1 MRHSRANNLGDRSNA
16 LWGRGSRGESRSNA
30 LWGRGGRR
38 AGVTTAMVVVFA
50 MASVAGAGLNGNGND
65 NGNGQYENLKSY
77 VPDTLLSAIR
87 QNPRQS
93 FDVIL
98 QGDRK
103 QKAHGFIQ
111 KIVADKSGSN
121 TNGSTN
127 ENVQM
132 GDVRQE
138 FLSID
143 GARLTL
149 TGWQILRLANKG
161 VAQSIVPNE
170 TVTMS
175 GSPLL
180 DSNMQL
186 WPWATGAPVDWLK
199 QSPDAGTIA
208 VVDSGMDTTRSAD
221 FGSRILGQVNMAS
234 LSPNSPGDGYGH
246 GTFVGSI
253 AAGAAPGYAGVAPK
267 AELLSIDVM
276 NDNGQATVA
285 DVVKAAD
292 FILANKA
299 KYNIKVANFSLHAVN
314 KASVLFDPLDQ
325 AVEKL
330 WLNGIVVVAA
340 SGNYGTAGT
349 PSGVNFA
356 PGNDPFVITVGAT
369 DIGTSLGSN
378 DDVAAPF
385 SAYGYTPDGFAKPEI
400 AAPGRYMIGAVPP
413 GSKLTKLKPANV
425 TDPVKGYMQLSGT
438 SFAAPVVAG
447 AAAELMAQHP
457 TWTPDQVKGA
467 LMVTATPEPK
477 AAKGSLGVGD
487 VNIASARSLR
497 TNPPNPNAGLNQFVS
512 AAVDGTR
519 TFDSKAWQ
527 TMAVANKAWN
537 AVAWSD
543 VAWSDAAWS
552 TVAWSDAAWAD
563 VAWASVAYGT
573 VAWSDVA
580 WSDAAWADAAWA
592 DNATDPAVGDA
603 ADATTAEQ
611 DAALAELGIVDASC
625 DPTISVCQAVA
636 AVAAPVTGAVA
647 ATTSGLLP

>member
-1 MRHSRANNLGDRSNA
+1 
-16 LWGRGSRGESRSNA
+16 
-30 LWGRGGRR
+30 
-38 AGVTTAMVVVFA
+38 MVVVFA
-50 MASVAGAGLNGNGND
+50 MASVAGAGLNGSGSAKGKYD
-65 NGNGQYENLKSY
+65 NLKSY
-77 VPDTLLSAIR
+77 IPFTLLSAIQ
-87 QNPRQS
+87 QNPAQS

-103 QKAHGFIQ
+103 GNSHGFIK
-111 KIVADKSGSN
+111 KIVADKSGS
-121 TNGSTN
+121 GD
-127 ENVQM
+127 ENVQS
-132 GDVRQE
+132 GNVKQE
-138 FLSID
+138 FMSVD
-143 GARLTL
+143 GAQLTL
-149 TGWQILRLANKG
+149 TGKQILRIAKNG
-161 VAQSIVPNE
+161 IAQSIMPNE
-170 TVTMS
+170 TVKMS
-175 GSPLL
+175 GPPLL
-180 DSNMQL
+180 NSNNQL

-208 VVDSGMDTTRSAD
+208 VVDSGMDATRTAD

-234 LSPNSPGDGYGH
+234 LSPNAPGDGYGH

-253 AAGAAPGYAGVAPK
+253 AAGAAPGFAGVAPK

-276 NDNGQATVA
+276 NDQGQATVA

-292 FILANKA
+292 WILANKTL
-299 KYNIKVANFSLHAVN
+299 YNIKVANFSLHAVN
-314 KASVLFDPLDQ
+314 KASILFDPLDQ

-369 DIGTSLGSN
+369 DIGTSLGAG

-413 GSKLTKLKPANV
+413 GSTLTKMKPTNV
-425 TDPVKGYMQLSGT
+425 TDPVRGYMQLSGT

-467 LMVTATPEPK
+467 LMVSATPEPL

-487 VNIASARSLR
+487 VNIASARWYRR
-497 TNPPNPNAGLNQFVS
+497 TPPNPNAGLNQFV
-512 AAVDGTR
+512 ATGLDGMR

-527 TMAVANKAWN
+527 TTALANKAWN

-580 WSDAAWADAAWA
+580 WSDVAWADVAWA

-603 ADATTAEQ
+603 ADATSTQQ
-611 DAALAELGIVDASC
+611 DAALAGLGIVDATC
-625 DPTISVCQAVA
+625 DPTISVCT
-636 AVAAPVTGAVA
+636 APVTG
-647 ATTSGLLP
+647 GLLP

>member
-1 MRHSRANNLGDRSNA
+1 MRHSRANNLGARSNA
-16 LWGRGSRGESRSNA
+16 LWGRGSRGEQRSNA

-38 AGVTTAMVVVFA
+38 AGVATAMVVLFA
-50 MASVAGAGLNGNGND
+50 MASVAGAGVSSHTGGNGKY
-65 NGNGQYENLKSY
+65 GNLKSY
-77 VPDTLLSAIR
+77 VPYSLLSAIQ
-87 QNPRQS
+87 QNPAQS

-98 QGDRK
+98 QGDPK

-111 KIVADKSGSN
+111 KVLADKSGS
-121 TNGSTN
+121 SD
-127 ENVQM
+127 ENVQS
-132 GDVRQE
+132 GNVKQE
-138 FLSID
+138 YSSID
-143 GARLTL
+143 GAQATL
-149 TGWQILRLANKG
+149 TGKQILRIAKNG
-161 VAQSIVPNE
+161 IAQSIMSNE
-170 TVTMS
+170 TVKMS
-175 GSPLL
+175 GPPLL
-180 DSNMQL
+180 ESNGQL

-208 VVDSGMDTTRSAD
+208 VVDSGMDMTRTAD
-221 FGSRILGQVNMAS
+221 FDNRILGQVNMAS
-234 LSPNSPGDGYGH
+234 MSPNSPGDGYGH

-253 AAGAAPGYAGVAPK
+253 AAGGAPGYAGVAPK

-276 NDNGQATVA
+276 NDQGQATVG
-285 DVVKAAD
+285 DVIKAAD
-292 FILANKA
+292 WILANKT

-314 KASVLFDPLDQ
+314 KASILFDPLDR

-330 WLNGIVVVAA
+330 WLNGVVVVAA

-369 DIGTSLGSN
+369 DIGTSLGAG

-385 SAYGYTPDGFAKPEI
+385 SAYGYTPDGFSKPDI
-400 AAPGRYMIGAVPP
+400 AAPGRYMIGAVPV
-413 GSKLTKLKPANV
+413 GSVLTKLKPANV

-457 TWTPDQVKGA
+457 DWTPDQVKGA
-467 LMVTATPEPK
+467 LMVSATPEPL

-487 VNIASARSLR
+487 VNIASARWYRR
-497 TNPPNPNAGLNQFVS
+497 TPPNPNAGLNQFV
-512 AAVDGTR
+512 AAGVDGTR
-519 TFDSKAWQ
+519 TFNSAAWQ
-527 TMAVANKAWN
+527 TAALANKAWN

-543 VAWSDAAWS
+543 AAWADAAWS

-563 VAWASVAYGT
+563 MAWASIAYGT

-580 WSDAAWADAAWA
+580 WADVAWADVAWA
-592 DNATDPAVGDA
+592 DNATDPAVGDL

-611 DAALAELGIVDASC
+611 DTALADLGIVDATC
-625 DPTISVCQAVA
+625 DPTISICEAPA
-636 AVAAPVTGAVA
+636 PAAAPLEGAVA
-647 ATTSGLLP
+647 TVTSGLLP

>member
-16 LWGRGSRGESRSNA
+16 LWGRGSRGEQRSNA

-38 AGVTTAMVVVFA
+38 AGVATAMVVMFA
-50 MASVAGAGLNGNGND
+50 MASVAGAGLNGNGNGG
-65 NGNGQYENLKSY
+65 GNGKYGNLKSY
-77 VPDTLLSAIR
+77 VPDTLLSAIQ

-98 QGDRK
+98 QGDRR

-111 KIVADKSGSN
+111 RVVADKSGS
-121 TNGSTN
+121 SD
-127 ENVQM
+127 ENVQN
-132 GDVRQE
+132 GNVKHE
-138 FLSID
+138 FTSID
-143 GARLTL
+143 GAQLTL
-149 TGWQILRLANKG
+149 TGRQILRIAKNG
-161 VAQSIVPNE
+161 IAESIIPNE
-170 TVTMS
+170 TVHMA
-175 GSPLL
+175 GSLL
-180 DSNMQL
+180 QESNSQL

-199 QSPDAGTIA
+199 QSPDAATIA
-208 VVDSGMDTTRSAD
+208 VVDSGIDTTKTSD
-221 FGSRILGQVNMAS
+221 FDNRILGQVNMAS
-234 LSPNSPGDGYGH
+234 MSPNSPGDGYGH
-246 GTFVGSI
+246 GTFVASI
-253 AAGAAPGYAGVAPK
+253 AAGGAPGYAGVAPK

-276 NDNGQATVA
+276 NDQGQASVA

-292 FILANKA
+292 WILANKT

-340 SGNYGTAGT
+340 SGNYGTPGA

-369 DIGTSLGSN
+369 DIGTSLGAG
-378 DDVAAPF
+378 DDTAAPF
-385 SAYGYTPDGFAKPEI
+385 SAYGYTPDGFSKPDI
-400 AAPGRYMIGAVPP
+400 AAPGRYMIGAVPV
-413 GSKLTKLKPANV
+413 GSVLTKLKPANV
-425 TDPVKGYMQLSGT
+425 TDPVRGYMQLSGT

-447 AAAELMAQHP
+447 AAAELLAQHP

-487 VNIASARSLR
+487 VNIASARSFR
-497 TNPPNPNAGLNQFVS
+497 RSNPPNPNAGLDKFV
-512 AAVDGTR
+512 ATAVDGTR
-519 TFDSKAWQ
+519 TFDSTAWQ
-527 TMAVANKAWN
+527 TAALANKAWN
-537 AVAWSD
+537 DVAWSD

-592 DNATDPAVGDA
+592 DNASDPAIGDE
-603 ADATTAEQ
+603 ADATAAEQ
-611 DAALAELGIVDASC
+611 DAALAELGIVDATC
-625 DPTISVCQAVA
+625 DPTISICQAPA
-636 AVAAPVTGAVA
+636 AAAAPVGSLIAPVTG
-647 ATTSGLLP
+647 GLLP